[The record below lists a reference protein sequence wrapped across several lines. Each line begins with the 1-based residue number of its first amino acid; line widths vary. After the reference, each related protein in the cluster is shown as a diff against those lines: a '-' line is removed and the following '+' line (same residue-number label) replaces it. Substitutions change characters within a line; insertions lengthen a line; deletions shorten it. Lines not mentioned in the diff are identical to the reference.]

1 MEQKSM
7 TALVSAFARAYHSQN
22 NTVTIFNDSLARQL
36 LGEEQ
41 YAGIAKSMEE
51 GISFFNPSF
60 TGTKEE
66 ALRWIVDSQLS
77 PSPLGRAAFA
87 EKSLECAVFLG
98 ARQYLILGAGYDTFA
113 YRQPQWAKS
122 LRIFEIDHPA
132 AAKDKRDRLA
142 ASEISVP
149 DNVRFLTADFAQD
162 GWQTP
167 LKAHADFHA
176 DQTSFCSVLGV
187 SYYLSENAWKGL
199 LLALRNLLPEG
210 SSIVFDY
217 PDETSHTTQASNR
230 SQKQAALAD
239 GANETMTAGYS
250 YEKMERLLGDCGFLI
265 YEHLTPEEMTRQYF
279 SDYNRANP
287 DHTMT
292 AFDHVNYC
300 LAVRKRT

>member
-98 ARQYLILGAGYDTFA
+98 ARQYLILG
-113 YRQPQWAKS
+113 K
-122 LRIFEIDHPA
+122 IA
-132 AAKDKRDRLA
+132 ADFRDR
-142 ASEISVP
+142 SSCRGKGQKRPV
-149 DNVRFLTADFAQD
+149 
-162 GWQTP
+162 G
-167 LKAHADFHA
+167 
-176 DQTSFCSVLGV
+176 GV
-187 SYYLSENAWKGL
+187 
-199 LLALRNLLPEG
+199 RNLRP
-210 SSIVFDY
+210 
-217 PDETSHTTQASNR
+217 
-230 SQKQAALAD
+230 
-239 GANETMTAGYS
+239 
-250 YEKMERLLGDCGFLI
+250 
-265 YEHLTPEEMTRQYF
+265 
-279 SDYNRANP
+279 
-287 DHTMT
+287 
-292 AFDHVNYC
+292 
-300 LAVRKRT
+300 